1 MWITRLSC
9 RCVNL
14 TRLDLSNTQMTS
26 EGLAMF
32 VSPSKHKLKL
42 HGSLQVL
49 NCLTARNFLLGQV
62 LGCLTSMG

>member
-42 HGSLQVL
+42 HGSVVDKKAVWHAEEVTQVS
-49 NCLTARNFLLGQV
+49 V
-62 LGCLTSMG
+62 LES